1 MKDLLFPLRV
11 MHGRLHEWRL
21 QLQDRLRRAR
31 VLLLPLGR
39 KYYVL
44 GTPTHTNIGD
54 SAIVLAERAFL
65 ERYACSADR
74 IKELTVGEVKERT
87 EAIIWCLKKAKRS
100 TICWHGGGNMGDQ
113 WFQEEAFRRKLI
125 AELPDRNTVV
135 FPQTIFYT
143 DTERGKR
150 EEAASIP
157 VYNGRSSMTLVA
169 REQTSYQKMKEI
181 YPDTKIL
188 LTPDIVLSCTMKDF
202 GVSPEERKGALL
214 CARSDAEKSIQDNV
228 WEELIKELES
238 AGEAVRRTDMYS
250 AESVTKENRAER
262 VREKMQEFC
271 SAKLVITDRLHGMV
285 FAAITGT
292 PCIVFS
298 NYNHKVK
305 GTFDW
310 ISYLPYIRYVETE
323 DEAKQ
328 VIPELL
334 KMKNCRFDN
343 SPLKPY
349 FDQLAEVVKKTCR

>member
-11 MHGRLHEWRL
+11 LHGRLHEWRVKKQE
-21 QLQDRLRRAR
+21 QLDLAR
-31 VLLLPLGR
+31 DLLLPLGR

-65 ERYACSADR
+65 ERYACSSGR
-74 IKELTVGEVKERT
+74 IKELTVSDVKEGT
-87 EAIIWCLKKAKRS
+87 EAIIWCIKKANRS
-100 TICWHGGGNMGDQ
+100 AICWHGGGNMGDQ

-125 AELPDRNTVV
+125 VELPDRNTII

-143 DTERGKR
+143 NTERGKR
-150 EEAASIP
+150 EEAASVRI
-157 VYNGRSSMTLVA
+157 YNGRSTMTLVA
-169 REQTSYQKMKEI
+169 REQTSYQKMKDI
-181 YPDTKIL
+181 YPDTKVL

-214 CARSDAEKSIQDNV
+214 CARSDAEKSIQDDV
-228 WEELIKELES
+228 WEELSKELEA
-238 AGEAVRRTDMYS
+238 AGESVRRTDMYS
-250 AESVTKENRAER
+250 SETVTKENRAER

-285 FAAITGT
+285 FAALTGT

-305 GTFDW
+305 GTYDW
-310 ISYLPYIRYVETE
+310 ISYLPYIRYVETVE
-323 DEAKQ
+323 EAKKA
-328 VIPELL
+328 IPELL
-334 KMKNCRFDN
+334 KMKNCSFDN